1 MEVVTLLLSIAG
13 SRATAMTLAALV
25 VGVNAAYLL
34 RSNSPVVT
42 ALTIVI
48 LVFAFLSLTGLCRN
62 QGNNRQAGGKENTQ
76 EREYHRESAALALVL
91 LMSLW
96 NIYT

>member
-25 VGVNAAYLL
+25 MGVNAAYLL
-34 RSNSPVVT
+34 RSNLPVVI

-48 LVFAFLSLTGLCRN
+48 LVFAFLSLTGLRRKQENN
-62 QGNNRQAGGKENTQ
+62 QWAAGEENTQ
-76 EREYHRESAALALVL
+76 DKRYHWESAALALAL

-96 NIYT
+96 NIHT